1 MQRFQRLKSE
11 LGKNN
16 FVKFKNLSSG
26 FHFGILLSSVLLI
39 AVFSYLVLN
48 TYHRRFDLSEGKV
61 YSLSPQTVQ
70 VLDGL
75 KSEPIHVYAFFRED
89 QPAKSLLGNLLKEY
103 AYHHR
108 NFHYEFYDPDRMPA
122 KAKQYR
128 IDAYDTIV
136 IETKGKRGKT
146 KQITEEAI
154 TNVLANLLRQ
164 KTKRIVFDAKHGG
177 PAINEEKDKAGFG
190 FLHQKLV
197 DSDYEV
203 KESLLLRDKISKGAD
218 LFVLGGPH
226 VDLVPEELKI
236 IRDYLEQGGSVL
248 FLVDP
253 VDLGEGKNLEQ
264 FLLEYGVQLG
274 HDVVVD
280 KLSKLFGADY
290 LIPLITEYK
299 PHAITRGFRLACF
312 FSIARSV
319 KKAFKVPSGFEVQEI
334 AFTGAGSWGETDLK
348 DLGEGKAEFDNK
360 QDQAGPLPIVVA
372 VTKTTGKGRLVVIGD
387 SDFVTNGFLNLSG
400 NKDFI
405 LNVIAWLA
413 GDELAI
419 SIRPRSRE
427 ATPLYLKETDQQFLF
442 YGPVLGL
449 PFSFLMT
456 GTCVFFWRRR
466 FH

>member
-1 MQRFQRLKSE
+1 MR
-11 LGKNN
+11 
-16 FVKFKNLSSG
+16 FKNLFSS
-26 FHFGILLSSVLLI
+26 FHFAALFLCTLLI
-39 AVFSYLVLN
+39 VVFSYLIFR

-61 YSLSPQTVQ
+61 YSLSSQTVQ
-70 VLDGL
+70 VLEAL

-89 QPAKSLLGNLLKEY
+89 QPAKSFLENLLKEY
-103 AYHHR
+103 AYRHH
-108 NFHYEFYDPDRMPA
+108 NFRYEFYDPDRMPA
-122 KAKQYR
+122 KAKQYQ

-136 IETKGKRGKT
+136 IEAKGKRGKT
-146 KQITEEAI
+146 KQVTEEAI

-177 PAINEEKDKAGFG
+177 PAINEEKEKTGFG
-190 FLHQKLV
+190 FLRQKLT
-197 DSDYEV
+197 DSNYEV
-203 KESLLLRDKISKGAD
+203 KESLLLRDKISKGTD

-226 VDLVPEELKI
+226 VDLLPEELKI
-236 IRDYLEQGGSVL
+236 IRDYLEQGGRVL

-253 VDLGEGKNLEQ
+253 VDPGEGKNLEQ

-274 HDVVVD
+274 HDVIVD

-319 KKAFKVPSGFEVQEI
+319 KKASKVPAGLEVEEI
-334 AFTGAGSWGETDLK
+334 AFTGAGSWAETDLK
-348 DLGEGKAEFDNK
+348 NLGEGKAEFDNK
-360 QDQAGPLPIVVA
+360 QDQAGPLPVVVA
-372 VTKTTGKGRLVVIGD
+372 ITKTTGKGRSVVIGD
-387 SDFVTNGFLNLSG
+387 SDFATNGFLNLSG

-442 YGPVLGL
+442 YGSVLGL